1 MEFHVIELPK
11 LPKKLKEGD
20 TLLLWAKFIN
30 AERKEEFDLLAKKNA
45 YIQSAYEQL
54 QIICQDPHKR
64 LEYEAREKAV
74 LDYNQLILEAEQRGE
89 QKGEQH
95 GMEKLNALYAFLIRE
110 KRYADLER
118 STTDAA
124 FQQQLMSEY
133 EI

>member
-1 MEFHVIELPK
+1 MLP
-11 LPKKLKEGD
+11 
-20 TLLLWAKFIN
+20 T
-30 AERKEEFDLLAKKNA
+30 KNK
-45 YIQSAYEQL
+45 YIQSANQK
-54 QIICQDPHKR
+54 QHMISKHRQKR

-74 LDYNQLILEAEQRGE
+74 LDYNQLILEAEQRGERRGE

>member
-11 LPKKLKEGD
+11 LPKELKEGD

-30 AERKEEFDLLAKKNA
+30 AERKEEFDRLATKNA
-45 YIQSAYEQL
+45 YIQSAYDQL
-54 QIICQDPHKR
+54 QMISQDRQKR

-74 LDYNQLILEAEQRGE
+74 LDYNQLILEAE

>member
-1 MEFHVIELPK
+1 M
-11 LPKKLKEGD
+11 
-20 TLLLWAKFIN
+20 
-30 AERKEEFDLLAKKNA
+30 LATKNA
-45 YIQSAYEQL
+45 YIQSAYDQL
-54 QIICQDPHKR
+54 QMISQDRQKR

>member
-1 MEFHVIELPK
+1 M
-11 LPKKLKEGD
+11 
-20 TLLLWAKFIN
+20 
-30 AERKEEFDLLAKKNA
+30 LAKSDEYVQKA
-45 YIQSAYEQL
+45 YDKLVDISADKE
-54 QIICQDPHKR
+54 KR

-74 LDYNQLILEAEQRGE
+74 LDYNQLILEAE